1 MHALGQTAGL
11 IPYQDLLHLI
21 AEALHPDPP
30 ALAGLP
36 GVLGKRRFHPEAGVY
51 TARESISAEEQDVL
65 RALLQAQKSHL
76 PPLRPVMNGEELAAF
91 LRAYRDLPDRPPWEP
106 ALYTE
111 HDVAALRSL
120 RQSARRVHDTALKV
134 AIAQG
139 RMRHFDVDRMAVM
152 PHFQLITYVPH
163 EDVRSYLR
171 PMALDLQ
178 AMLQGPGPVSVA
190 SPGIGT
196 AHPNTASVSPGATS
210 PGLVPQGQ
218 PQQQPRRQWSAQDR
232 HQILESVRSGHLALV
247 AQRFGI
253 SAQYAKQLASRF
265 EKEDAAKRDTTRTT
279 EAAISTEPSPKTP
292 TKVEQAKQEPAPAS
306 GVRSMPTPTLQPALG
321 KVMLRMP
328 ELERRVGL
336 KRSSIYARLDPH
348 SKYYDPTFPQPVSL
362 WGKPKGAEGS
372 KSNGGAVRFIQ
383 DEVDAWIESR
393 AQR

>member
-1 MHALGQTAGL
+1 MHALGPTAGL

-36 GVLGKRRFHPEAGVY
+36 GVLGKRLFHPEAGVH

-65 RALLQAQKSHL
+65 RALLQAHQSRL

-120 RQSARRVHDTALKV
+120 RQSARQIHDTALKV

-163 EDVRSYLR
+163 EDVQSYLR

-178 AMLQGPGPVSVA
+178 AMVRGSDPVSVA
-190 SPGIGT
+190 TPGIST
-196 AHPNTASVSPGATS
+196 THPNTASVSPGATS

-218 PQQQPRRQWSAQDR
+218 SQPRRQWSAEDR
-232 HQILESVRSGHLALV
+232 HQILESERSGQLALV
-247 AQRFGI
+247 AQRLGI
-253 SAQYAKQLASRF
+253 SAQYARQLASRF
-265 EKEDAAKRDTTRTT
+265 EKEDAARRDTTRAT

-292 TKVEQAKQEPAPAS
+292 TKVDSAKQEAAPAS
-306 GVRSMPTPTLQPALG
+306 GVRSIQTPTLQPTLG

-328 ELERRVGL
+328 EVERRVGL

-362 WGKPKGAEGS
+362 WGKPKGAERS